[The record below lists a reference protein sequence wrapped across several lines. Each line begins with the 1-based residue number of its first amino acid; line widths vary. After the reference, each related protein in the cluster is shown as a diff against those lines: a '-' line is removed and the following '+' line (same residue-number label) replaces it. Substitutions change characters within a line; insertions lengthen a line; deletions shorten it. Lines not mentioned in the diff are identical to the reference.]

1 MDFNKIIEYQKKDE
15 ELIKIERDLNN
26 NVNKKVF
33 SEMIAVVKKAQEKSS
48 HLENKAQALI
58 NEYNSLKKA
67 YEDNLAQIEKFISKN
82 LENLSQKDLENILN
96 ASSAITNNLNILEKK
111 LFNEAENFNI
121 TLNEFEQAKKQY
133 GYARAKYNDNKQ
145 KYEQFLKEKEPIIQE
160 IKNQLRNLERGID
173 SKLINKY
180 KQLRSDKLFP
190 VFVGLNERSCGG
202 CMMELSAAEIEKVKN
217 IGYIECD
224 NCHRI
229 IINN

>member
-15 ELIKIERDLNN
+15 ELIRIERDLNN
-26 NVNKKVF
+26 NINKKVF
-33 SEMIAVVKKAQEKSS
+33 NEMIAVVKKAQEKSS
-48 HLENKAQALI
+48 NLESKAQALI
-58 NEYNSLKKA
+58 NEYNSLKKI
-67 YEDNLAQIEKFISKN
+67 YEDNLAQIQKFISKN
-82 LENLSQKDLENILN
+82 LESLSDKDLESILKASNIL
-96 ASSAITNNLNILEKK
+96 TNNLNILEKK

-133 GYARAKYNDNKQ
+133 GFAKIKYNDNKQ
-145 KYEQFLKEKEPIIQE
+145 KYEQFLKEKSPIIQD
-160 IKNQLRNLERGID
+160 IKNQLKNLERGID

-190 VFVGLNERSCGG
+190 VFVGLNEKSCGG
-202 CMMELSAAEIEKVKN
+202 CMMELSSAEIEKVKSN
-217 IGYIECD
+217 GYIECD